1 MVPTQGPVG
10 FFPGL
15 IMNVLAVTIL
25 VSVAFA
31 VFFVLMFLSQRGGR
45 SGGAG
50 GERDA
55 LLPLD
60 DDDEENP

>member
-1 MVPTQGPVG
+1 
-10 FFPGL
+10 
-15 IMNVLAVTIL
+15 MNVLAVTIL